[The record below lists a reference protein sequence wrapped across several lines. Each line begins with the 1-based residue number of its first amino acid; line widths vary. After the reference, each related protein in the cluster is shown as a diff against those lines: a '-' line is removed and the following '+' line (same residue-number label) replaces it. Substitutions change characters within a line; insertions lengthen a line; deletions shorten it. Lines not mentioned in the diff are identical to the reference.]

1 MAEEII
7 FKVGVDTGNSADDL
21 KKIDDELKKVNE
33 DAEKL
38 GNKSAAEFAKLNDK
52 VTLGNLSLKESA
64 KAVKDYMAIAAQAGH
79 ESPIGMEALKAAQEL
94 KDKLAGLKNEVL
106 TSEQK
111 FEALNKKVEAGG
123 LTMRQS
129 TQAVKEYMTIAIAAG
144 RESPIGK
151 AALKE
156 AAELQDSIGD
166 LKEEVSNLAHDG
178 KNMQGA
184 LQLGGAVAAGYGVV
198 QGTMALMG
206 SESEDLQ
213 KSMQKLMAITTV
225 LNSVEQIRVA
235 LEKQSSLMIGLRKIQ
250 TFALTGAQAMYT
262 TAVAS
267 TTVALQGLKTGIMN
281 IPLVGWILAIVAAL
295 ITLVSY
301 LVIMSQE
308 QDNSKE
314 VSENLTKAYD
324 KQKEA
329 IDRVSKARLKGIDN
343 MIRQRMEEGASI
355 EEIGKL
361 EIARIKEEEAARKE
375 NVKTE
380 KEAIDKKNANYRNA
394 LRHGNYELAKSIREE
409 VNEHRKKYKDL
420 VGQEG
425 QYGAD
430 LKFQKTKNAN
440 DIKEQDAKD
449 TQEAADKQKAANE
462 KSQAAR
468 VKADEKK
475 AEYAKTMQDLVIA
488 NIKNENER
496 AIAAMGLANE
506 RELAEL
512 QKKYGKETELEK
524 QLKTKQAAELFKLME
539 AQDKTD
545 NDALDAKT
553 KEANEKKVLADK
565 KLSDNLFKS
574 KKAELEG
581 KLIQIEDDFAAETEL
596 KKELALLE
604 LEEAKKNKEITEG
617 ELFKI
622 EAEYNAKIQ
631 KLNED
636 QAAKDKTM
644 RLDSINDS
652 IAWAEKS
659 VNAIQ
664 QLSDMAFAN
673 KMRKV
678 EKGSKEEEKLAR
690 KQFKMNKALQLAG
703 AIMDA
708 GKAMTASL
716 AMSPIAIG
724 PVPNP
729 AGIASLAFAGVT
741 SLANIAKIAA
751 TQFEST
757 TPPPTDAPPTVPA
770 PNEQNVA
777 GFQPMNGTL
786 TSCLQGSGNTKVYV
800 LDSDITAQQNNSQK
814 VESLATMGG

>member
-1 MAEEII
+1 
-7 FKVGVDTGNSADDL
+7 
-21 KKIDDELKKVNE
+21 
-33 DAEKL
+33 
-38 GNKSAAEFAKLNDK
+38 
-52 VTLGNLSLKESA
+52 
-64 KAVKDYMAIAAQAGH
+64 
-79 ESPIGMEALKAAQEL
+79 
-94 KDKLAGLKNEVL
+94 
-106 TSEQK
+106 
-111 FEALNKKVEAGG
+111 
-123 LTMRQS
+123 MRQS
-129 TQAVKEYMTIAIAAG
+129 TQAVKEYMTIALAAG
-144 RESPIGK
+144 RESPIGQ

-156 AAELQDSIGD
+156 AAELQDKIGD
-166 LKEEVSNLAHDG
+166 LKAEVGNLAHDG

-184 LQLGGAVAAGYGVV
+184 LQLGGAVASGYGLV

-213 KSMQKLMAITTV
+213 KSMQKLMAVTTV

-235 LEKQSSLMIGLRKIQ
+235 LEKESSMVKVLLKAQ
-250 TFALTGAQAMYT
+250 TLAMAGAQWLYT
-262 TAVAS
+262 LAIGS
-267 TTVALQGLKTGIMN
+267 TTVAMQSLGVAIKN
-281 IPLVGWILAIVAAL
+281 IPIVGWILAIVAAL
-295 ITLVSY
+295 ISLAAY
-301 LVIMSQE
+301 LYSMADAE
-308 QDNSKE
+308 DNSKE
-314 VSENLTKAYD
+314 VSEQLTKAYD

-343 MIRQRMEEGASI
+343 IIRQRMEEGASL

-361 EIARIKEEEAARKE
+361 EIARLKESEAARKA
-375 NVKTE
+375 NVKNE
-380 KEAIDKKNANYRNA
+380 LKAIDDKNVNYRKA
-394 LRHGNYELAKSIREE
+394 LKYGNYELARSIRTE
-409 VNEHRKKYKDL
+409 VNEHRAKYKEL
-420 VGQEG
+420 VGLEG
-425 QYGAD
+425 QFGTD
-430 LKFQKTKNAN
+430 LKYQKTKTAN
-440 DIKEQDAKD
+440 DIKEREAKD
-449 TQEAADKQKAANE
+449 TQEAVDKQKAANE

-581 KLIQIEDDFAAETEL
+581 RLIQIEDDFAAETEL

-636 QAAKDKTM
+636 QAAKEKTM

-716 AMSPIAIG
+716 AASPVAIG

-786 TSCLQGSGNTKVYV
+786 TNGLQGSGNTKVYV

>member
-7 FKVGVDTGNSADDL
+7 FKVGVDTGNSAEDL
-21 KKIDDELKKVNE
+21 
-33 DAEKL
+33 
-38 GNKSAAEFAKLNDK
+38 S
-52 VTLGNLSLKESA
+52 
-64 KAVKDYMAIAAQAGH
+64 
-79 ESPIGMEALKAAQEL
+79 
-94 KDKLAGLKNEVL
+94 
-106 TSEQK
+106 
-111 FEALNKKVEAGG
+111 KVEAGINGMSKSSKDTAEEFSHLRSEIAKAAKEVDTMSKKFGEGSEQADEARKALGQLNMQYDSMSKSAVDLGAKFENVYGEMQPLSSRMGEMEDRLYELALAGKTNTDEFKELQAEVVRYKKVLVETDKAVDG
-123 LTMRQS
+123 LSER
-129 TQAVKEYMTIAIAAG
+129 
-144 RESPIGK
+144 GK
-151 AALKE
+151 ALGTAL
-156 AAELQDSIGD
+156 ELGSTI
-166 LKEEVSNLAHDG
+166 V
-178 KNMQGA
+178 
-184 LQLGGAVAAGYGVV
+184 AGYGLVE
-198 QGTMALMG
+198 GSMALMG
-206 SESEDLQ
+206 GESEDLE
-213 KSMQKLMAITTV
+213 KSMQNLIAITTV
-225 LNSVEQIRVA
+225 LNSVEQIRLA
-235 LEKQSSLMIGLRKIQ
+235 IGKQSSLMIGLTKIQ
-250 TFALTGAQAMYT
+250 TLAMAGAQWMYT
-262 TAVAS
+262 LAIGS
-267 TTVALQGLKTGIMN
+267 TTVAMQSLGVAIKN
-281 IPLVGWILAIVAAL
+281 IPIVGWILAIVAAL
-295 ITLVSY
+295 ISLAAY
-301 LVIMSQE
+301 LYSMADAE
-308 QDNSKE
+308 DNSKE
-314 VSENLTKAYD
+314 VSEQLTKAYD

-343 MIRQRMEEGASI
+343 IIRQRMEEGASL

-361 EIARIKEEEAARKE
+361 EIARLKESEAARKA
-375 NVKTE
+375 NVKNE
-380 KEAIDKKNANYRNA
+380 LKAIDDKNVNYRKA
-394 LRHGNYELAKSIREE
+394 LKYGNYELARSIRTE
-409 VNEHRKKYKDL
+409 VNEHRAKYKEL
-420 VGQEG
+420 VGLEG
-425 QYGAD
+425 QFGTD
-430 LKFQKTKNAN
+430 LKYQKTKTAN
-440 DIKEQDAKD
+440 DIKEREAKD
-449 TQEAADKQKAANE
+449 TQEAVDKQKAANE

-512 QKKYGKETELEK
+512 QKKYGKETDLEK
-524 QLKTKQAAELFKLME
+524 QLKLKQAAELFKLME

-581 KLIQIEDDFAAETEL
+581 RLIQIEDDFAAETEL

-604 LEEAKKNKEITEG
+604 LEEAKKNKEITSG

-622 EAEYNAKIQ
+622 EAEYKAKID

-636 QAAKDKTM
+636 QAAKEKTM

-786 TSCLQGSGNTKVYV
+786 TSGLQGSGNTKVYV